1 MALLKKDYFHQACEW
16 ADDRFSLMEASRARY
31 QMAFLASIFAVVFL
45 AMALVILLPLKSV
58 QTVAVHH
65 YANGV
70 TTVDAQSRK
79 VQAPNRAQIE
89 SDIVRYVINRE
100 SYDASSY
107 RAQFELITLLS
118 ANDVAHE
125 FESQQSSRNPEAPV
139 NQLGTKVSRSV
150 HVYSIN
156 FIDNQQLNARER
168 KARQQHHNLAEVVFS
183 VKDRDKG
190 SLKEAEQQFSA
201 LISWQY
207 VKPSDSIEERWQNF
221 DGFEVTRYTK
231 AQRNI

>member
-1 MALLKKDYFHQACEW
+1 MALINKDYFHQACAW
-16 ADDRFSLMEASRARY
+16 ADDRFSLIEASRTRY
-31 QMAFLASIFAVVFL
+31 QIAFLVTMLAVVLL
-45 AMALVILLPLKSV
+45 AMALVVLLPLKSV

-65 YANGV
+65 YDNGV
-70 TTVDAQSRK
+70 TTVEAQSQK
-79 VQAPNRAQIE
+79 VQAANRAQIE
-89 SDIVRYVINRE
+89 SDIVRYIINRE

-118 ANDVAHE
+118 ANDVARE
-125 FESQQSSRNPEAPV
+125 FESQQSSRNPDAPV
-139 NQLGTKVSRSV
+139 NQLGTKVNRHV

-156 FIDNQQLNARER
+156 FIDDQQLNIKER
-168 KARQQHHNLAEVVFS
+168 KTKQQHHNLAEVVFS
-183 VKDRDKG
+183 VKNHDKA
-190 SLKEAEQQFSA
+190 SLKDTEQQFSA